1 LATST
6 TTTERPPAAPR
17 VPPQAR
23 GPGRNGQLAIFV
35 ALCAVCLVAGV
46 LYLSRA
52 GQRAP
57 GGDASGALM
66 PPQATSLDAV
76 RSGPYATLRS
86 TTQDGSFGRVV
97 LAPLGQPEGGRF
109 VSDLRCERVYYAAG
123 QGICLQADRGV
134 ITTYQAVFFDAQL
147 RPQQSVPLQ
156 GIPSRARVSPD
167 GRYAAMTVFVS
178 GHSYADGGFS
188 THTTIFDVA
197 SGAELGELEQFA
209 VYRDGERIQAPDFNF
224 WGVTF
229 ARDSNRFFATLGTA
243 GKTYLLEGDLQA
255 RRLRVLREGVE
266 CPSLSPDNT
275 RIAFKRLV
283 SAGSRPVWQVAVLD
297 LATLQETVL
306 TLETHSV
313 DDQIEWLDDEQVVYG
328 LPAETATPSAR
339 TDVWALRV
347 DGSAPP
353 RLLLKGAWSPAIA
366 RA

>member
-1 LATST
+1 
-6 TTTERPPAAPR
+6 
-17 VPPQAR
+17 
-23 GPGRNGQLAIFV
+23 
-35 ALCAVCLVAGV
+35 
-46 LYLSRA
+46 
-52 GQRAP
+52 
-57 GGDASGALM
+57 
-66 PPQATSLDAV
+66 
-76 RSGPYATLRS
+76 
-86 TTQDGSFGRVV
+86 
-97 LAPLGQPEGGRF
+97 
-109 VSDLRCERVYYAAG
+109 
-123 QGICLQADRGV
+123 
-134 ITTYQAVFFDAQL
+134 
-147 RPQQSVPLQ
+147 
-156 GIPSRARVSPD
+156 
-167 GRYAAMTVFVS
+167 MTVFVS

-229 ARDSNRFFATLGTA
+229 ARDSNRFYATLGTA

-306 TLETHSV
+306 PLETHSV

-353 RLLLKGAWSPAIA
+353 GCCSRGPGRPPSPAPDK

>member
-1 LATST
+1 
-6 TTTERPPAAPR
+6 
-17 VPPQAR
+17 
-23 GPGRNGQLAIFV
+23 
-35 ALCAVCLVAGV
+35 
-46 LYLSRA
+46 
-52 GQRAP
+52 
-57 GGDASGALM
+57 M
-66 PPQATSLDAV
+66 
-76 RSGPYATLRS
+76 
-86 TTQDGSFGRVV
+86 V
-97 LAPLGQPEGGRF
+97 LAPLGQPEGGGLSATCAASGSYF
-109 VSDLRCERVYYAAG
+109 AAG

-229 ARDSNRFFATLGTA
+229 ARDSNRFYATLGT
-243 GKTYLLEGDLQA
+243 GGQDLSP
-255 RRLRVLREGVE
+255 RRRPPGPPAAVLREGVE
-266 CPSLSPDNT
+266 CPSLSPDDT

-306 TLETHSV
+306 PLETHSV